1 MTKEE
6 IIKEAWGELFEK
18 YEDRISLEDGYLH
31 YKSSKVL
38 KEVQSVFQNVQF
50 MPGGGVSIF
59 RPKSLQGIE
68 HNNGWIKIQ
77 SEEDLPNEKGDYWVI
92 WDGKIVIQYWH
103 SSNFPYA
110 DTQKQNSDWMKIVT
124 HYQPIEKP
132 KPPIY

>member
-6 IIKEAWGELFEK
+6 IIKEAWIK
-18 YEDRISLEDGYLH
+18 YWKLLTKEDKKYILSNNGYLWRSNDYIYEHEDIDNDMDFKAGNGLRPYSLE
-31 YKSSKVL
+31 
-38 KEVQSVFQNVQF
+38 
-50 MPGGGVSIF
+50 
-59 RPKSLQGIE
+59 GIE
-68 HNNGWIKIQ
+68 HNNGWIKIV

-92 WDGKIVIQYWH
+92 WDGNIVIQYWY
-103 SSNFPYA
+103 SSDNSHA